1 MKGARLHA
9 PSDVS
14 RGRFTGRLEGLAGG
28 LVAELGIRGRTLLFQ
43 SVPLGAENQDV
54 DTPIL
59 PSQERFRRPKS
70 PLDTDLMTLPPRVA
84 NYVSRHLLDDG

>member
-1 MKGARLHA
+1 LPLKGARLHA

-14 RGRFTGRLEGLAGG
+14 RRRFTGLLDGLPGGLA
-28 LVAELGIRGRTLLFQ
+28 AELGILGRTLLFET
-43 SVPLGAENQDV
+43 VPLGAENQDV

-70 PLDTDLMTLPPRVA
+70 PLDPALMKAPEGRQLRV
-84 NYVSRHLLDDG
+84 SGPT